1 MAAKLSPEGGPF
13 VQQLGPLLPSQVAL
27 QLGLESCLVRGLEGA
42 PRQKAHLKI
51 QPKAE

>member
-27 QLGLESCLVRGLEGA
+27 QLGLESWLVRGLEGA
-42 PRQKAHLKI
+42 ALQKATLNLLTS
-51 QPKAE
+51 AE